1 MRGNKERSDKVATKP
16 KDLTDRLEVIEYHMK
31 EILEALDEELKDDLQ
46 GTPARVARMYMDE
59 LFTKGKDPLETALS
73 KTFPEETVA
82 REMIVV
88 RDIPFNSWCSH
99 HMIPFF
105 GWAHVGYVPN
115 GKILGL
121 SKVARLVQ
129 AASKGLHIQEKV
141 TDDIA
146 NALSK
151 VLRPTGVIVVMEAIH
166 TCLEVRGAR
175 AIGSSTITSSLR
187 GLFRDSNAARAEFY
201 ANIARRVL

>member
-1 MRGNKERSDKVATKP
+1 MTRTTKP
-16 KDLTDRLEVIEYHMK
+16 GDLAAREEIIEYHLK

-46 GTPARVARMYMDE
+46 GTPARVARMYLEE

-82 REMIVV
+82 REMITV
-88 RDIPFNSWCSH
+88 RDMPFSSWCSH
-99 HMIPFF
+99 HMVPFY
-105 GWAHVGYVPN
+105 GRVHVGYIPN
-115 GKILGL
+115 GKLLGL

-146 NALSK
+146 NALNK
-151 VLRPTGVIVVMEAIH
+151 VLHPTGVIVVMEAVH
-166 TCLEVRGAR
+166 MCMVVRGVR
-175 AIGSSTITSSLR
+175 AIGSSTVTSSLR
-187 GLFRDSNAARAEFY
+187 GLFRDSSATRAEFY
-201 ANIARRVL
+201 ANVDRRAL

>member
-1 MRGNKERSDKVATKP
+1 MTKTEP
-16 KDLTDRLEVIEYHMK
+16 EDLTDREEVIEYHIK
-31 EILEALDEELKDDLQ
+31 EILEALDEELRDDLE
-46 GTPARVARMYMDE
+46 GTPARVARMYMEE
-59 LFTKGKDPLETALS
+59 LFTKGEDPLEAVLS

-88 RDIPFNSWCSH
+88 RDIPFSSWCSH
-99 HMIPFF
+99 HMVPFV
-105 GWAHVGYVPN
+105 GKAHIGYVPN
-115 GKILGL
+115 GRILGL

-146 NALSK
+146 SALSK
-151 VLRPTGVIVVMEAIH
+151 VLRPTGVIVAIEAVH
-166 TCLEVRGAR
+166 MCMVVRGVK
-175 AIGSSTITSSLR
+175 AIGSSTVTSSLR

-201 ANIARRVL
+201 AAIERRQL

>member
-1 MRGNKERSDKVATKP
+1 MASKP
-16 KDLTDRLEVIEYHMK
+16 KDLADREEVIEFHLK

-46 GTPARVARMYMDE
+46 GTPARVARMYIDE
-59 LFTKGKDPLETALS
+59 LFTRGKDPLEAALS

-105 GWAHVGYVPN
+105 GRAHVGYVPN

-129 AASKGLHIQEKV
+129 AASKGLHIQEKI

-146 NALSK
+146 NALGK

-166 TCLEVRGAR
+166 TCMVVRGAR

-187 GLFRDSNAARAEFY
+187 GLFRDSSAARAEFY
-201 ANIARRVL
+201 TNVDRRVG